1 MIFCIPV
8 VGFFPLV
15 PPYHSSGFSS
25 CSVSQEADLK
35 GLWQSVSLPLAFCRA
50 QPTGVP
56 GGKLE
61 DTGKASWTRSLG
73 SHPLVGGM
81 AVSDPSSTGQTS
93 LPSCIGL
100 IPLQA
105 SPPFVVSALG
115 VVGRLR
121 NAYLTL
127 LGWFPLPSPPFVSS
141 LELSLI
147 ISLEC
152 AICFLPELC
161 LIQFPR
167 AKSDENSENK

>member
-8 VGFFPLV
+8 VGFFPLI
-15 PPYHSSGFSS
+15 PPYHSSGLSS
-25 CSVSQEADLK
+25 CSVSQEAYLK
-35 GLWQSVSLPLAFCRA
+35 GLWQSVSLPLAFCGA
-50 QPTGVP
+50 QPTAVP

-73 SHPLVGGM
+73 SPPLAGGLE
-81 AVSDPSSTGQTS
+81 VSNPSSTSQTS
-93 LPSCIGL
+93 FLSRTGL

-105 SPPFVVSALG
+105 SLPLVVSALG

-127 LGWFPLPSPPFVSS
+127 LGWFPLPGPPFVSS
-141 LELSLI
+141 LEFSLI
-147 ISLEC
+147 ISLER